1 MGCTFNTKFANL
13 ALVLPAM
20 LFVCFTRAYAV
31 EPALPSSVE
40 IYWKSTR
47 TIAVPGISSVV
58 VLDDEIAQAQL
69 GNDTIE
75 FVGLTRGDTVA
86 LAYVNGAPVSIVVHV
101 IERPIKVIPPSLLQ
115 RQAELAHGSIGSDVQ
130 MSNSAGQTNFV
141 FVDSMAWSQQMGDSH
156 FSASSQFEDNNQFG
170 GHTVNLRTG
179 NVSYFTPGF
188 SLNLIDFTQSLTGEM
203 GDDRINNFSSPSSA
217 GLRGVGLS
225 FNQGKDVFSFY
236 AATTIPYYF
245 LSLNATR
252 DVAGF
257 TFHRRQTDRLSL
269 FGGSTYVDTPLT
281 LTNGFQRHSYFV
293 QTGGASYRLTRNFTV
308 GAQGGYSNAGG
319 LLRADLSYASYRFS
333 GYGTVIS
340 AAQTYPLNQLQSLFS
355 GTSQVKSGFTY
366 KLTSRLNQG
375 LFYEHT
381 DIAPGLIYRY
391 SGSSDY
397 LSPNLSFL
405 LARGETLSFDYTY
418 SRSSGGF
425 VASESTGNRYD
436 VSLSSSFS
444 QHIYN
449 SAQVSVGSI
458 QDPLQIN
465 SQDQFTLRDS
475 LSLPVKGQTL
485 LLTVEHDSVQPSL
498 ISKLNQE
505 IALLSPVLQAEF
517 LANPQAFVDSSNF
530 PPEIKA
536 LLEAEQP
543 TGTTF
548 GASSILSIGSKL
560 RLTPSVSV
568 THVANGPQANS
579 WTQTFGY
586 SLVYQLRPSF
596 QFHSSLSNVFLFDSA
611 LNSAVRTTVLGVGF
625 EKTFTAVP
633 GGLPFAHRSRIIEGR
648 VFRDNNINGAY
659 NVGEPGL
666 EGVEVR
672 LEDGQVAITDPQ
684 GRYKFNSVS
693 ADQHQVSIALTQFR
707 HPVRMT
713 TPGEAQADLIQ
724 QRIVVA
730 NFGIL
735 DFARLMGSVY
745 NDLRFDNRRQPDSKG
760 MQDVELVLD
769 DGKEI
774 RKIQTD
780 GSGEFQLDD
789 VPPGDYKLSLDT
801 ASMPPNYQ
809 APAESFTAHVSP
821 VSTVV
826 QDIPVRALRSISGRV
841 LLKSSNN
848 PKSDSGNST
857 GTKQSRGKT
866 GYPAAQAPL
875 GGNGNQEFALLP
887 VGGVEIIAGPATATT
902 DNDGNFLLRN
912 LPAGD
917 LKVTIRPVRSVPE
930 GINIPSGQ
938 VKLPAEPVQIQGA
951 TIVITNADLLP
962 YLTREFLPVPGMNQE
977 AKVATGNARQPA
989 IDQRSK
995 PQVAASNLPP
1005 VSAPPI
1011 RADATQPAQSES
1023 AETQAPSTAVSAAPA
1038 ISAQIHP
1045 AADLAK
1051 VPSVAPAAPIATA
1064 TANNSAQSQPAVE
1077 STLTR
1082 AACQAF
1088 QSLGESAQCFRQLKA
1103 MTTASPR

>member
-1 MGCTFNTKFANL
+1 MGCTFNTKVAKP
-13 ALVLPAM
+13 ALVLLAM
-20 LFVCFTRAYAV
+20 LFVCFAAAAAV
-31 EPALPSSVE
+31 EPALPTNVE
-40 IYWKSTR
+40 IYWKATR
-47 TIAVPGISSVV
+47 TVVVPGVSTVV
-58 VLDDEIAQAQL
+58 VLDDEIAQAQV
-69 GNDTIE
+69 GNDSIE

-101 IERPIKVIPPSLLQ
+101 IDRPIKVIPPSLLQ
-115 RQAELAHGSIGSDVQ
+115 REAELAHGSIGSDLQ

-141 FVDSMAWSQQMGDSH
+141 FLDRLAWSQQMGDSH
-156 FSASSQFEDNNQFG
+156 FSATSQFEDNNQFG

-203 GDDRINNFSSPSSA
+203 GDDRINNFSAPSSA
-217 GLRGVGLS
+217 GLRGIGLS

-252 DVAGF
+252 DVGGF

-269 FGGSTYVDTPLT
+269 FGGSTYVNTPLT
-281 LTNGFQRHSYFV
+281 LTNGFQRHGYFV
-293 QTGGASYRLTRNFTV
+293 QTGGASYKVTRNFTV

-319 LLRADLSYASYRFS
+319 LVRADLSYASYRFS

-366 KLTSRLNQG
+366 KMTSRLNEG

-405 LARGETLSFDYTY
+405 LARGETLTLDYTY

-425 VASESTGNRYD
+425 VASEPTGNRYD
-436 VSLSSSFS
+436 VSLSSAFS

-465 SQDQFTLRDS
+465 SQDQFTVRDS

-485 LLTVEHDSVQPSL
+485 LLAVEHDSVQPSL

-505 IALLSPVLQAEF
+505 ISLLSPVLQAEF

-536 LLEAEQP
+536 LLEADQP

-548 GASSILSIGSKL
+548 GASSILAIGSKL
-560 RLTPSVSV
+560 RFTPSVAV

-596 QFHSSLSNVFLFDSA
+596 QFHSSLSNVFFDSA
-611 LNSAVRTTVLGVGF
+611 LNSVVRTTVLGFGF
-625 EKTFTAVP
+625 EKNFTAVP
-633 GGLPFAHRSRIIEGR
+633 GSVPFTHRSRIIEGR

-666 EGVEVR
+666 AGVEVR
-672 LEDGQVAITDPQ
+672 LDDGQVAITDPQ
-684 GRYKFNSVS
+684 GRYKFSSVS
-693 ADQHQVSIALTQFR
+693 ADQHEVSIALTQFR
-707 HPVRMT
+707 NPVRMT
-713 TPGEAQADLIQ
+713 TPSEAQADLIQ
-724 QRIVVA
+724 QRVVVA

-745 NDLRFDNRRQPDSKG
+745 NDLHFDNRRQPDSKG
-760 MQDVELVLD
+760 MQDIDLLLD
-769 DGKEI
+769 NGKEV

-780 GSGEFQLDD
+780 GSGEFQIDD
-789 VPPGDYKLSLDT
+789 VPPGDYKLSLDI

-809 APAESFTAHVSP
+809 ALNESFAVHVSP
-821 VSTVV
+821 VSTVI
-826 QDIPVRALRSISGRV
+826 QDVPVRALRSISGRV
-841 LLKSSNN
+841 LLK
-848 PKSDSGNST
+848 T
-857 GTKQSRGKT
+857 
-866 GYPAAQAPL
+866 
-875 GGNGNQEFALLP
+875 GGNLKNGLAESTSAKQLHGKVGLPATKSPGNANQEFALVP
-887 VGGVEIIAGPATATT
+887 VGGVQIIAGPSTATT
-902 DNDGNFLLRN
+902 DDEGNFLLRN

-917 LKVTIRPVRSVPE
+917 LKVTIRPVRDVPD

-951 TIVITNADLLP
+951 TIVITNSELLP
-962 YLTREFLPVPGMNQE
+962 YLTREFPPVPGMTPE
-977 AKVATGNARQPA
+977 ETVASTTRQST
-989 IDQRSK
+989 ISQREK
-995 PQVAASNLPP
+995 QQVAES
-1005 VSAPPI
+1005 VAPPI
-1011 RADATQPAQSES
+1011 GSES
-1023 AETQAPSTAVSAAPA
+1023 ALSPATNISASKPA
-1038 ISAQIHP
+1038 ISVASPLSNEPHP
-1045 AADLAK
+1045 AGDLAK
-1051 VPSVAPAAPIATA
+1051 VPNAAPSAPATTVAASVAPAVTPN
-1064 TANNSAQSQPAVE
+1064 ANDSVQSQTAVE
-1077 STLTR
+1077 PTLTR
-1082 AACQAF
+1082 AACEAF
-1088 QSLGESAQCFRQLKA
+1088 QSLGEAAQCFRQLKA
-1103 MTTASPR
+1103 TSTSSPR